1 MSTTDNTNDTNQQ
14 KDKKNLPHVSF
25 TLPEGYD
32 GKPSG
37 LTHSEL
43 EEYSLGFGRF
53 GPSAEYSSS
62 DDHDEPDV
70 RPPNHPRRS
79 QQTKE

>member
-1 MSTTDNTNDTNQQ
+1 MSTTDN
-14 KDKKNLPHVSF
+14 KDSDKIKPKENSLHVSF

-37 LTHSEL
+37 LSHSEL

-53 GPSAEYSSS
+53 GPSVEYSSS
-62 DDHDEPDV
+62 DDHDDPDV
-70 RPPNHPRRS
+70 RPPNHPRRDRS
-79 QQTKE
+79 TKE

>member
-1 MSTTDNTNDTNQQ
+1 MSTTNTTYPKSTNN
-14 KDKKNLPHVSF
+14 NLPHVSF

-37 LTHSEL
+37 LSHSEM

-62 DDHDEPDV
+62 DDNDDPDV
-70 RPPNHPRRS
+70 RPPNHPI
-79 QQTKE
+79 KNKVH